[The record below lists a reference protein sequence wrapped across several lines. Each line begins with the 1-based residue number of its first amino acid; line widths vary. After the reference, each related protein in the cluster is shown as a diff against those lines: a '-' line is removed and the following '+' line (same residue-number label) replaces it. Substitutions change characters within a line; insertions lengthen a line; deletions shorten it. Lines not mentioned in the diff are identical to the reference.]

1 MDTSESGTVNLRLI
15 VGGFI
20 IYAYRRRPMRE
31 ASHHEIK
38 GNLARLLASE
48 NLTVIHKAVKTA
60 SFDVN
65 KRVLTLP
72 IWQGISNRV
81 YDMLVGHEVGHALF
95 TPNRDMTDFGCPQG
109 YVNVTEDARIEKL
122 MKRKFLG
129 LRKDFYEGYKQLHSA
144 DFFEIE
150 DRDVNEMSFADR
162 VNLHFK
168 IGLFLPIEFS
178 IEEQHVVALVE
189 NAETFEDAVEAA
201 RLMWNMRNK
210 PQEETLQAP
219 VSGSEEGQQP
229 ESPTDQEGGIEA
241 DSEKGNS
248 EPQEPT
254 SSTEEDKEEG
264 DGGEEDVTTQEA
276 FSGNL
281 EDIASESTY
290 EEVHNIDIP
299 NFDIEKVVV
308 DNYEY
313 QSRCREH
320 YSSHHYQEYVE
331 LADQE
336 YASYRKK
343 AAREVNYLV
352 KEFECRK
359 SASAYARA
367 SVSRTGIL
375 DTSKLHTYKYNEDL
389 FKKVTV
395 LPDGKN
401 HGLIALV
408 DWSGSIGATAHNMI
422 KQLLNI
428 AWFCK
433 KVQIPF
439 NAYLFTT
446 EWARYEENDVNS
458 EEPFKYAIGENFHLI
473 NVISSDVPA
482 SMFEDQLKYLFRM
495 SAYYTAY
502 DGPSPWIG
510 ARGLGIPLGLN
521 LGGTPLS
528 DAIVSLHSLIPQFRK
543 TYGVEKLN
551 VIVLTDGEAS
561 AGQYTTDTPSYRDEE
576 RMHRRRVEHRA
587 ALRNRKLGTV
597 YKVFGGDY
605 MSNIKIYLEDVKNT
619 FPDTNIVCFRII
631 ESRDVTPWIRHA
643 AGLVGIENVDT
654 FRKVLQK
661 QKTAI
666 VPKGLGYDAFY
677 LIPVKSL
684 AQDTEF
690 DVADDASKAQL
701 RNAFKRSLTAKA
713 VNKKILSSFAEMVS

>member
-1 MDTSESGTVNLRLI
+1 MSINFEV
-15 VGGFI
+15 
-20 IYAYRRRPMRE
+20 
-31 ASHHEIK
+31 K
-38 GNLARLLASE
+38 GQLAKLLATE
-48 NLTVIHKAVKTA
+48 DLVVEHRHVETA
-60 SFDVN
+60 MFNVHT
-65 KRVLTLP
+65 RVLTLP
-72 IWQGISNRV
+72 MWKKASECV
-81 YDMLVGHEVGHALF
+81 FDMLVAHEVGHALF
-95 TPNRDMTDFGCPQG
+95 TPDEWDWDTPKQF
-109 YVNVTEDARIEKL
+109 VNVVEDARIEKL
-122 MKRKFLG
+122 MKRKYAG
-129 LRKDFYEGYKQLHSA
+129 LSKTFYRGYDELA
-144 DFFEIE
+144 DEDFFALENE
-150 DRDVNEMSFADR
+150 DISSMNLADR
-162 VNLHFK
+162 ANLYFK
-168 IGLFLPIEFS
+168 IGNYVTIPFHNPEESRLIKAIADCETFADVLIVAEELYNYCKQKQDDAPNEASVTPTQGSTGSAENQNTSESSGGELETQTTETSEQGESGEDSVPEIESSSGGGSSDLDVKTAEKLQDAISELIDDYGADNPYSEATYLSLPNLNLKT
-178 IEEQHVVALVE
+178 VVAS
-189 NAETFEDAVEAA
+189 N
-201 RLMWNMRNK
+201 
-210 PQEETLQAP
+210 EEIHKICDDNWKLQQNHP
-219 VSGSEEGQQP
+219 SSVRHLEW
-229 ESPTDQEGGIEA
+229 A
-241 DSEKGNS
+241 DSEY
-248 EPQEPT
+248 
-254 SSTEEDKEEG
+254 DK
-264 DGGEEDVTTQEA
+264 
-276 FSGNL
+276 F
-281 EDIASESTY
+281 
-290 EEVHNIDIP
+290 
-299 NFDIEKVVV
+299 
-308 DNYEY
+308 
-313 QSRCREH
+313 
-320 YSSHHYQEYVE
+320 
-331 LADQE
+331 
-336 YASYRKK
+336 KK
-343 AAREVNYLV
+343 SAQKEVNYLV

-375 DTSKLHTYKYNEDL
+375 DTGKLHTYKYNQDL